1 MINAIVNIRRY
12 MINTTIVLIGFFR
25 FIHKFITQCV
35 QTAIEYI
42 LTYYI

>member
-25 FIHKFITQCV
+25 FIHTFITQSV

-42 LTYYI
+42 LTHYI